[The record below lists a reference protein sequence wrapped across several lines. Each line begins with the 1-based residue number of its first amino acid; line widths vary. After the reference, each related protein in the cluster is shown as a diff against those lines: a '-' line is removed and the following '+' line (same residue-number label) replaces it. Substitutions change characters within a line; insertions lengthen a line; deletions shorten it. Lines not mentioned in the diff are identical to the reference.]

1 MELILP
7 TLVVLK
13 AEQLTHMM
21 VQEKPMVRMVAQLP
35 GVEIMAGL
43 MAPMVA
49 RPVGAMV
56 PDLPKVRVAVQ
67 RVGIVVLAAQQHQQA
82 DDLEVGAGKRFMV
95 WGKNLTVFLISS

>member
-7 TLVVLK
+7 TLVALK

-35 GVEIMAGL
+35 GVGIMAGL
-43 MAPMVA
+43 MAPMAA

-67 RVGIVVLAAQQHQQA
+67 RVGIAVLAAQQHQQA
-82 DDLEVGAGKRFMV
+82 DEPEVGAGKCFM
-95 WGKNLTVFLISS
+95 L